1 MDIRKE
7 ELNVALSLND
17 QVLKKEYG
25 GGLGNYSVTTT
36 TNLGMV
42 GLPCDID
49 YPTRY
54 RDISQHAGQQDL
66 ERYKTHH
73 VI

>member
-1 MDIRKE
+1 M
-7 ELNVALSLND
+7 
-17 QVLKKEYG
+17 KKEYG

-42 GLPCDID
+42 GLPCDTD